1 MMKVENKK
9 KLVFSGIAVVLV
21 VCLAVIIP
29 SMIRNK
35 RIGYIDDIYSKVN
48 TPAWKELPK
57 QTRVEAVELPADFI
71 AKLTDEELAYAIIH
85 YPFIGDIVVHDDW
98 KTGYDHVLSF
108 SGVLK
113 EYDNR
118 PNKQKIINEYLNS
131 SLCTPEEKENYVYQL
146 VWRALI
152 SLCES

>member
-1 MMKVENKK
+1 MIKVENKK
-9 KLVFSGIAVVLV
+9 KLVFSGVAIVLV
-21 VCLAVIIP
+21 VCLAVMIP

-35 RIGYIDDIYSKVN
+35 RIGYIDNIYSKVN
-48 TPAWKELPK
+48 TPAWKDLPK
-57 QTRVEAVELPADFI
+57 QMRIEEVELPADFI

-108 SGVLK
+108 CGALK
-113 EYDNR
+113 EYDTR
-118 PNKQKIINEYLNS
+118 QNKQQIINKYLNS